1 MERERAQQDRVSREP
16 AVQATTSS
24 TAGGARSPG
33 APRLWEPLGPS
44 IRDEEFRARFGSE
57 HRFRVEPR
65 EDRRF
70 RYGGYWF
77 VYTEPWPR
85 DWDYEDDF
93 YIDDIDGEYY
103 LIDPVHPGYRIRI
116 IAQD

>member
-1 MERERAQQDRVSREP
+1 MGTARAV
-16 AVQATTSS
+16 AF
-24 TAGGARSPG
+24 
-33 APRLWEPLGPS
+33 
-44 IRDEEFRARFGSE
+44 RDEEFRARFGPE
-57 HRFRVEPR
+57 HRFRVVPR

-85 DWDYEDDF
+85 NWDYEDDF

-103 LIDPVHPGYRIRI
+103 LIDPVHPGIGSSSSLRT
-116 IAQD
+116 DS